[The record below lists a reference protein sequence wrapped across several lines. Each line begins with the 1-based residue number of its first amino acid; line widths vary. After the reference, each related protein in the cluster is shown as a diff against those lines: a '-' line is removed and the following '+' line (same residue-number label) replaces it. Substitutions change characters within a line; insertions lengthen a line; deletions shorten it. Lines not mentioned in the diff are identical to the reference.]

1 MSDDKQVEL
10 KQDALDIVDS
20 WLGESTGTEEKPKQP
35 SSTQEHVVWDSEPS
49 TFPISEWSMG
59 EEVMDR
65 SRSHRV
71 C

>member
-35 SSTQEHVVWDSEPS
+35 VFDARARRLGLGAKYVPHKRVVDGRGSDE
-49 TFPISEWSMG
+49 
-59 EEVMDR
+59 
-65 SRSHRV
+65 
-71 C
+71 